1 MLISLSVLLNSEA
14 DGLMQSQCY
23 RAITED
29 RDFTARYALV
39 DNTYVINVE
48 PLNQSIYRP
57 DPQTQPPE
65 RPLLGLGGFLRDY
78 LGVQPYE
85 DAAKKLAGG
94 KVLKDYERPYQLL
107 VEPYDPKARDEYVI
121 GVNIEVAWHSAGVA
135 AKYADSPPPELDQDD
150 IEEFFRKV
158 CAVHACEGGAYG
170 GDRHTT
176 TRLLGQDLQFP

>member
-65 RPLLGLGGFLRDY
+65 RPLLGLGGFLREY

-121 GVNIEVAWHSAGVA
+121 GVNIEIAWYSAGVA

-158 CAVHACEGGAYG
+158 CAVHVCEGGAYG
-170 GDRHTT
+170 GR
-176 TRLLGQDLQFP
+176 